1 MNEKWWKNSREYENW
16 KYIGKHYDE
25 ILSNKTSSSSEML
38 SDVLSRTEDVGFVE
52 DIVSWL
58 QGCAPRKIYGFLK
71 ELTFP
76 MSGGF
81 VSYELLCE
89 RVYELGFHELG
100 LRANEII
107 ERRMVFGPSNKWV
120 KLYFEEFPLGS

>member
-1 MNEKWWKNSREYENW
+1 MNKKWWKSYMKMEYKNW
-16 KYIGKHYDE
+16 EYIGKHYDE

-38 SDVLSRTEDVGFVE
+38 SDVLSRTDERGFVE
-52 DIVSWL
+52 DIMSWL
-58 QGCAPRKIYGFLK
+58 QTCAPRKIYGFLK

-81 VSYELLCE
+81 ISYELLCE
-89 RVYELGFHELG
+89 RVYELGF
-100 LRANEII
+100 RANEII
-107 ERRMVFGPSNKWV
+107 ERRMVLAPSNKWV